1 MIFNKIIS
9 LYKSKKIH
17 FSFFFN
23 QDLNSGSLYSNPRY
37 KYLGN
42 ILFTWTYFPS
52 DLASSD
58 IK

>member
-1 MIFNKIIS
+1 MIYNKIIS
-9 LYKSKKIH
+9 LYKLKKKIL
-17 FSFFFN
+17 FSFFN

-42 ILFTWTYFPS
+42 ILFTWAYFAS